1 MLHTWSLSLEEQ
13 FYLFYPILLIFFL
26 RIPRYRSHI
35 ACLAVFAG
43 YCLCIYGTQTS
54 PSAAFFFTPTR
65 AWELG
70 AGGLMALLGRPKK
83 ASSAFTS
90 VGLFLILAS
99 IFFIDKSSSFPGYI
113 SLFPVAGAA
122 LILRFSDGLP
132 PNTISVNAF
141 LSIRLIRYIGR
152 ISYSLYLW
160 HWPIIVVGREWQKIN
175 KSDNCLYLLLIPI
188 LSVLTYHFIE
198 QPARKSQRMVY
209 GYVLSGFLLIGAV
222 SVYLTFFLPLPTAP
236 PQYNTTQ
243 WMGDSYDLSLN
254 PPVPSRA
261 MEIRMAGIERG
272 ERGVLDASI
281 LSEGGVV
288 ELYGKN
294 TPSIV
299 VFGSSHAL
307 MWAPIIDEICFE
319 SKLSISFQAANA
331 TLGYV
336 PIPVGSETAKYMST
350 EEKFAFDKGRLE
362 SLRKWKPEIL
372 LISDPYS
379 AKTIDKYRP
388 FLSDPILT
396 DTQVLFIEQPPLLGI
411 GDVNAPRYV
420 SWRQGVNVE
429 GVGLMEC
436 KDISEGR
443 DALYELAEEF
453 ENVSIIPTM
462 DLYTKDGLGIVRRQ
476 KDILYIDDDHLSLAG
491 AKIAKD
497 RISAT
502 IQMHLSTQKL
512 SQ

>member
-1 MLHTWSLSLEEQ
+1 
-13 FYLFYPILLIFFL
+13 
-26 RIPRYRSHI
+26 
-35 ACLAVFAG
+35 
-43 YCLCIYGTQTS
+43 
-54 PSAAFFFTPTR
+54 
-65 AWELG
+65 
-70 AGGLMALLGRPKK
+70 
-83 ASSAFTS
+83 
-90 VGLFLILAS
+90 
-99 IFFIDKSSSFPGYI
+99 
-113 SLFPVAGAA
+113 
-122 LILRFSDGLP
+122 
-132 PNTISVNAF
+132 
-141 LSIRLIRYIGR
+141 
-152 ISYSLYLW
+152 
-160 HWPIIVVGREWQKIN
+160 
-175 KSDNCLYLLLIPI
+175 
-188 LSVLTYHFIE
+188 
-198 QPARKSQRMVY
+198 
-209 GYVLSGFLLIGAV
+209 
-222 SVYLTFFLPLPTAP
+222 
-236 PQYNTTQ
+236 
-243 WMGDSYDLSLN
+243 
-254 PPVPSRA
+254 
-261 MEIRMAGIERG
+261 
-272 ERGVLDASI
+272 
-281 LSEGGVV
+281 
-288 ELYGKN
+288 
-294 TPSIV
+294 
-299 VFGSSHAL
+299 
-307 MWAPIIDEICFE
+307 
-319 SKLSISFQAANA
+319 
-331 TLGYV
+331 
-336 PIPVGSETAKYMST
+336 MST

-502 IQMHLSTQKL
+502 IQMHLSTQKM